1 MLKSTTTEK
10 RTATQTSYHVCWH
23 NMHGTTTESY
33 KIFLF
38 HLLDNMSRARL
49 RPTAEEGSEYINAS
63 FVDVGLNSHCYLQFI
78 FS

>member
-1 MLKSTTTEK
+1 
-10 RTATQTSYHVCWH
+10 
-23 NMHGTTTESY
+23 MHGTTTESY

-63 FVDVGLNSHCYLQFI
+63 FVDVGLIKVSLLSLVYFQFETEAI
-78 FS
+78 